1 VKGEPTALPPMFFD
15 IEACGLDAGVPIE
28 IGCPVF

>member
-1 VKGEPTALPPMFFD
+1 VKGEPTARPMFFD
-15 IEACGLDAGVPIE
+15 IEACGLDAGVLVK